1 MEPRSPTLELAEQ
14 AMKARRFGE
23 AIAGFEAHLAE
34 WPDDVRAL
42 LRLGLC
48 HLLDRSEETFV
59 AIHGRARALIEKLR
73 EVPADLARLWAHYQQ
88 LLRKVSATAL
98 VVGAMALPACQ
109 SQARAGQVS
118 AASRRRR
125 ERRGRHAGQAPAAR
139 SGRCGRR
146 RYLAP
151 DNPAITSLQRRR
163 AARFVLG
170 LLHAQAS
177 PRRTAR
183 FRLRHRRCARRS
195 RR

>member
-88 LLRKVSATAL
+88 LTRKVSATAL
-98 VVGAMALPACQ
+98 VVGVMALPACQ
-109 SQARAGQVS
+109 SQARAPAKS
-118 AASRRRR
+118 LP
-125 ERRGRHAGQAPAAR
+125 PAAADASAVAATPAKPLPPGAADAGVAATWHQTIR
-139 SGRCGRR
+139 PSHRYSGGVRPG
-146 RYLAP
+146 
-151 DNPAITSLQRRR
+151 S
-163 AARFVLG
+163 F
-170 LLHAQAS
+170 
-177 PRRTAR
+177 
-183 FRLRHRRCARRS
+183 
-195 RR
+195 